1 MEIFTFGPDGKLGGM
16 ADDGLTDRE
25 RVFVSARLQGASGNQ
40 ARQVAG
46 YSSSA
51 MGTYLGNDER
61 VRRALQGAAIDAGVT
76 PQKAAEKLRA
86 LMDAERTELS
96 RDGDPVNLGPDNRTQ
111 HAALDT
117 YYKMMGAYPNPRID
131 VNTGT
136 QNVLVIDSARS
147 PLAALDPFG
156 SPSIEGEGRELE
168 ALGDAELG
176 IAPEDDFLI
185 G

>member
-1 MEIFTFGPDGKLGGM
+1 MG
-16 ADDGLTDRE
+16 DDGLTDRE
-25 RVFVSARLQGASGNQ
+25 RTFVSARLQGASGNQ
-40 ARQVAG
+40 ARKVAG

-61 VRRALQGAAIDAGVT
+61 VRRALQGAALDAGVT
-76 PQKAAEKLRA
+76 PEKAAEKLRA
-86 LMDAERTELS
+86 LLDAERTELS
-96 RDGDPVNLGPDNRTQ
+96 RDGDPVNLGPDNRAQ
-111 HAALDT
+111 LQALDT
-117 YYKMMGAYPNPRID
+117 YIKMMGGYPNPRID

-156 SPSIEGEGRELE
+156 SPSIEGEARELASIDLAPE
-168 ALGDAELG
+168 YNPESG
-176 IAPEDDFLI
+176 IAPEDDFVI

>member
-1 MEIFTFGPDGKLGGM
+1 
-16 ADDGLTDRE
+16 
-25 RVFVSARLQGASGNQ
+25 
-40 ARQVAG
+40 
-46 YSSSA
+46 

-76 PQKAAEKLRA
+76 PEKAAEKLRA
-86 LMDAERTELS
+86 LLDAERTELS

-117 YYKMMGAYPNPRID
+117 YYKMMGAYPNPRLE

-156 SPSIEGEGRELE
+156 SPSIEGESRELE
-168 ALGDAELG
+168 ANYNPESG